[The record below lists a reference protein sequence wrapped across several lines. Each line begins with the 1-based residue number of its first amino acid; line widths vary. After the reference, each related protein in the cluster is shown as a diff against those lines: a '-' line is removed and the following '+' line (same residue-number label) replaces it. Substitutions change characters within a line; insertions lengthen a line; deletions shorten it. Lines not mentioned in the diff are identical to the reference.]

1 MVSFGGKKDRKA
13 VGGVG
18 PCKKKKREK
27 LPGRQL
33 FGAAPADETFSGTF
47 HKENDLLNVTFIS
60 PSFGKTSTIVVSL
73 YYLLRHT

>member
-1 MVSFGGKKDRKA
+1 MVSFGGGRRIGRLWEELGLAK
-13 VGGVG
+13 
-18 PCKKKKREK
+18 EK

-33 FGAAPADETFSGTF
+33 FGAAPTDETFSGTF

-60 PSFGKTSTIVVSL
+60 LSFGKTSTIVVSL